1 MNLPPKNKGH
11 QQQGEQSEALKR
23 FIARREALDM
33 ISLDLVLERLGADP
47 GQDGD
52 RSKWKISAVGNIITK
67 GQSWKN
73 VNTNVHKGFGGVSL
87 VKHAKDF
94 EHQREAM
101 EWLENQFGAADKIA
115 PEIKAVASAPRERP
129 QYFEPPPPMDHLW
142 ERVRDYLTGSQKG
155 QRGIPPYLADRLHTA
170 GTLYASLPYDNVH
183 KKHYGNP
190 RAVFLGPASAEVRE
204 IVPDGFKGCTE
215 GSDPDVSCF
224 HVPHVEEVEEG
235 VLSIQ
240 EAAVGSLSYAGLF
253 PGRYCVSTN
262 GVGRFSLQYR
272 LALEALDNQ
281 YAVRLAFDADMAGD
295 IGAQHVFNG
304 LFARNLLSRRLN
316 VPVETVDQWL
326 LSGVVDVTPMK
337 TPHQLFFNSGWSP
350 ALPVHRRAEEVG
362 ADGTPY
368 EVWRDTGDTATP
380 TVRMSVT
387 RSGLHERLERKVY
400 DIPVSERMYQYITE
414 VLNLRRERPEMGK
427 DWNDELN
434 RLGSSYIRTYEREAK
449 RNFVDGVPALPAHL
463 EKLRTTKVKVL
474 PAPVVVA
481 APPVPAP
488 QPAPAVPAR
497 PSFQR

>member
-1 MNLPPKNKGH
+1 MNLPRKNQGH
-11 QQQGEQSEALKR
+11 QQGEQSEALKR
-23 FIARREALDM
+23 FIARRDALDM

-52 RSKWKISAVGNIITK
+52 RSKWKISAVGNIITQ
-67 GQSWKN
+67 GQRWKN

-115 PEIKAVASAPRERP
+115 PEIQAVNTARKEKP
-129 QYFEPPPPMDHLW
+129 QYFEPPPAMDHLW
-142 ERVRDYLTGSQKG
+142 ARVRDYLTGSQKG
-155 QRGIPPYLADRLHTA
+155 QRGIPPSLVDRLHEQ
-170 GTLYASLPYDNVH
+170 GTLFASLAYDNVR
-183 KKHYGNP
+183 KSHYGDP

-240 EAAVGSLSYAGLF
+240 EAAVDSLSYAGLF

-295 IGAQHVFNG
+295 VGAQHVFNG
-304 LFARNLLSRRLN
+304 LFARNLLSHRLG
-316 VPVETVDQWL
+316 VPVETVDQWI
-326 LSGVVDVTPMK
+326 LSGVVDITPTK
-337 TPHQLFFNSGWSP
+337 TPHQLFFNGGWQP
-350 ALPVHRRAEEVG
+350 ALPVHQRVEEMG
-362 ADGTPY
+362 EDGMPR
-368 EVWRDTGDTATP
+368 EVWRDTGDTAPP

-387 RSGLHERLERKVY
+387 RAGLHERLERKVY
-400 DIPVSERMYQYITE
+400 DIPVSERMYQYITQ
-414 VLNLRRERPEMGK
+414 VLNLKRERPEMGK
-427 DWNDELN
+427 DWNDELK
-434 RLGSSYIRTYEREAK
+434 RLGSSYVRTYEREVK

-463 EKLRTTKVKVL
+463 EKLRSDKVKVL
-474 PAPVVVA
+474 PTPVV
-481 APPVPAP
+481 APP
-488 QPAPAVPAR
+488 QPAPSPPPARVVPAR